1 MRKVFML
8 AASLAFIGA
17 SAANAQTSP
26 TPSQSP
32 AQPPTQPPAAEPDAA
47 PKIQR
52 FNVVDVSEL
61 PQETQKQ
68 VEQVVAQG
76 NDATLKELHSTIDAT
91 PEAKAALDAKGATS
105 EQVVATAMSKDGTLT
120 LITKKKS

>member
-1 MRKVFML
+1 ML

-26 TPSQSP
+26 TPSQPP

>member
-1 MRKVFML
+1 MRKVLML
-8 AASLAFIGA
+8 AASLTVIGA
-17 SAANAQTSP
+17 CAAQAQS
-26 TPSQSP
+26 SQ
-32 AQPPTQPPAAEPDAA
+32 QPPTQPPVTAPETA

-52 FNVVDVSEL
+52 FNVIDVSEL

-68 VEQVVAQG
+68 VEQIVAQG

-105 EQVVATAMSKDGTLT
+105 EQVVATAMGKDGTLT
-120 LITKKKS
+120 LITKKKT